1 MEDYPLSNLIKE
13 RGFDRFQDGL
23 KARFYSYQYELTYHP
38 ITSKSAMSI
47 VFENSNKIGQ
57 MTVWESGE
65 CDIEV
70 LDNESAK
77 QLFWKHYELKDESE
91 FHQRLADFFLYFRD
105 GKELP

>member
-1 MEDYPLSNLIKE
+1 MEDYALSNLIRE

-23 KARFYSYQYELTYHP
+23 KARFYAYQYELTYGE
-38 ITSKSAMSI
+38 ITSNSGMWI
-47 VFENSNKIGQ
+47 DFENSTQMGR

-70 LDNESAK
+70 LNSESGK
-77 QLFWKHYELKDESE
+77 QLFWKHYELPDEIE
-91 FHQRLADFFLYFRD
+91 FHQCLANFFLYFRD